1 MVNTVG
7 FKLVTNRGWN
17 ESLIFKRLVNRA
29 VLSSLHLCIQVSG
42 GNSSRDP
49 GLQELAS
56 LDKKQGACLAL
67 LHKKQAF
74 SLAIHE
80 LGAWR
85 AFTVYV
91 TLQPTIAKMQDAC
104 EKKNRQL
111 KSKERMLSLPSVLV
125 CFDEGPLT
133 ASSLQCRPHTFPPT
147 FSWAHDPHLDR
158 WFMDSL
164 PMASFSCS
172 TRSRGMLR
180 ALGTAADKR
189 QLKDSDT

>member
-1 MVNTVG
+1 MY
-7 FKLVTNRGWN
+7 
-17 ESLIFKRLVNRA
+17 
-29 VLSSLHLCIQVSG
+29 SSIGRKSKQSPGAAGAG
-42 GNSSRDP
+42 G
-49 GLQELAS
+49 

-67 LHKKQAF
+67 LHTKQAF
-74 SLAIHE
+74 SLATHE
-80 LGAWR
+80 LGAWK

-91 TLQPTIAKMQDAC
+91 TIQPTIAKMQDARK
-104 EKKNRQL
+104 KKNRQL
-111 KSKERMLSLPSVLV
+111 KPKERMLLLPSVLV

-133 ASSLQCRPHTFPPT
+133 ASSLQCRPHTHLPT

-164 PMASFSCS
+164 PTASFSCS
-172 TRSRGMLR
+172 IRSRGMLR